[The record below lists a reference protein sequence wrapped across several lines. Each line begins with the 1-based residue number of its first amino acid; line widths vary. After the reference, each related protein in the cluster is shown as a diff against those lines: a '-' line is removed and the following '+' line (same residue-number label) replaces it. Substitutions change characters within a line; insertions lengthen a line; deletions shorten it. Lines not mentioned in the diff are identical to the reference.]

1 MEDVFMFSAQLEPG
15 KDAAVKEKP
24 LDINSGAKRARAIFE
39 DDESRM
45 CNPYGESFK
54 SKLLSFSISV
64 GRVGHNKDACM
75 KSVVN
80 HKEKAQVFED
90 RPSFS
95 APNSVPGKAS
105 SDNRQDIGP
114 PSHRTKT
121 SGKVMGNGKETV
133 TPPRVLYGWKVI
145 HYDRVDINRVPFTA
159 SKYRVSAGTNKGY
172 LTRPLKENLC
182 GEHKGTINKGIN
194 KGKQIS
200 TEMGEELK
208 DPDVLKILHKDM
220 LDSVVSVNISPSLGL
235 DGCISVPGEGQT
247 GSDDLGNGVVRTS
260 SPRQVD
266 MSTAKDLDVV
276 ASNLHEA
283 MDLALE

>member
-1 MEDVFMFSAQLEPG
+1 MGSYLSG
-15 KDAAVKEKP
+15 KKHGLMAG
-24 LDINSGAKRARAIFE
+24 L
-39 DDESRM
+39 
-45 CNPYGESFK
+45 
-54 SKLLSFSISV
+54 
-64 GRVGHNKDACM
+64 
-75 KSVVN
+75 
-80 HKEKAQVFED
+80 
-90 RPSFS
+90 
-95 APNSVPGKAS
+95 GKAS

-114 PSHRTKT
+114 PSHRAKT
-121 SGKVMGNGKETV
+121 SRKVMGNGKETV

-145 HYDRVDINRVPFTA
+145 HYDRVDINRV
-159 SKYRVSAGTNKGY
+159 RILGTNKGY

-208 DPDVLKILHKDM
+208 DSDVLKILHKDM
-220 LDSVVSVNISPSLGL
+220 LDSVVFVNISPSLGL